1 MKNDEGIHVLVRAVI
16 IENGKLLV
24 TTDVKRDVSFLP
36 GGHIH
41 HGEKAIDALKRELKE
56 ELGNNFQID
65 SLLGVIED
73 AWDYKGELYH
83 GVHLLFR
90 VSSNQPGLIKSLK
103 SNESNLSLEWIP
115 IDALSNKKNL
125 FPKLLATKISQWQKL
140 EGIELST
147 EWTQIPKPNKL

>member
-24 TTDVKRDVSFLP
+24 TTDVNREVSFLP

-41 HGEKAIDALKRELKE
+41 YGEKAIDALKRELAE
-56 ELGNNFQID
+56 ELGNNNLQINT
-65 SLLGVIED
+65 LLGVIED

-90 VSSNQPGLIKSLK
+90 VSSNQSDLIKSLR

-115 IDALSNKKNL
+115 IDELSNKINL
-125 FPKLLATKISQWQKL
+125 FPKLLATKI
-140 EGIELST
+140 
-147 EWTQIPKPNKL
+147 